1 VVSSIHYNNQKLDQS
16 FVKPTVHR
24 LFRTDNNNSDT
35 KHQKFVKHSLKI
47 LALNGSLTTWE
58 MAKFVIPNNLD
69 RMQSKEK
76 KYRRLFVGRV
86 DRGKYLPGLLDQGLV
101 IQEEK
106 LYKNRQTVSYKLS
119 LHGILYC
126 LGVIDL
132 TNEEIDIMASK
143 YVTSLPRVFGKWLEL
158 KAITDDIYKIR
169 TLSKGIVLD
178 DTELVKHKVSPI
190 YELVTYLNLQYKKND
205 YITEYDLAEKISY
218 WFYVYF
224 LYVSK
229 SKNKTNSIIKI
240 KTVLESD
247 DDLKQ
252 WFLEFIYNSRQHY
265 MQLAKN
271 LTVLVDHL

>member
-1 VVSSIHYNNQKLDQS
+1 MVSSIHYGSQQLDQS

-158 KAITDDIYKIR
+158 KAISDDIYKIR
-169 TLSKGIVLD
+169 ILSKGIVLD

-190 YELVTYLNLQYKKND
+190 YELVTYLNLQYKKSD

-224 LYVSK
+224 LYISH
-229 SKNKTNSIIKI
+229 SIWVDGEPW
-240 KTVLESD
+240 TRH
-247 DDLKQ
+247 
-252 WFLEFIYNSRQHY
+252 RQR
-265 MQLAKN
+265 
-271 LTVLVDHL
+271 